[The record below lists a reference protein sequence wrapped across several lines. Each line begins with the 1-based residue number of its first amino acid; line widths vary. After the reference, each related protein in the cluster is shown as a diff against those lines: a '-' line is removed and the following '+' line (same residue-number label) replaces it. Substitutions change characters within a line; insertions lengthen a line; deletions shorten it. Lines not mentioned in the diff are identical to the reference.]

1 MVMVVLIIAGVGMAI
16 VSIETIVSGQKGFAT
31 KSESYEH
38 PKGTAVCTNA
48 WMRCIPPLLF
58 WLAYFRP
65 MMSKNSTTYGCVL
78 NPPLLHSI

>member
-38 PKGTAVCTNA
+38 PKGTTVCTNA
-48 WMRCIPPLLF
+48 WMRCIPP
-58 WLAYFRP
+58 
-65 MMSKNSTTYGCVL
+65 
-78 NPPLLHSI
+78 